1 MKFSPTSISPVT
13 LLDNLLQF
21 SNRFLEIRKCYT
33 VNVTVIVTVTEKNRI
48 KKYVDMHR
56 ETTIYKKEVKWFHLS
71 RERIMKKLERKDSCF
86 KGMVTQLRN
95 SSALGRVTEYFTVLN
110 EYQERESR

>member
-1 MKFSPTSISPVT
+1 
-13 LLDNLLQF
+13 
-21 SNRFLEIRKCYT
+21 
-33 VNVTVIVTVTEKNRI
+33 
-48 KKYVDMHR
+48 MHR
-56 ETTIYKKEVKWFHLS
+56 ETTIDKKEVKWFHLS

-110 EYQERESR
+110 EYQERESRERESSSFDRDSSACRCVAQSNGVSNSATLL

>member
-21 SNRFLEIRKCYT
+21 SNRFLQIRKCYT
-33 VNVTVIVTVTEKNRI
+33 VTVTEKNKI
-48 KKYVDMHR
+48 KKYVNMHR
-56 ETTIYKKEVKWFHLS
+56 ETTIDKKEVKCFHLS